1 MTKHLENGTY
11 LLDEAERQA
20 YAPAA
25 RMVGRVDHRQLDL
38 TQPLVDFDYLLV
50 MCAHLIVTGEERVDE
65 TLIEIV
71 NECLEERRR
80 HTC

>member
-1 MTKHLENGTY
+1 MAKYLESGMY
-11 LLDEAERQA
+11 LLDDDERLA
-20 YAPAA
+20 YMPAA
-25 RMVGRVDHRQLDL
+25 RMVGRVEHRRLDL
-38 TQPLVDFDYLLV
+38 AQPLIDFDYLLV
-50 MCAHLIVTGEERVDE
+50 MCAHLIVRGEERVDE